1 MAIPLHINKK
11 GAMLYFVAQ
20 SRGSLLVLLC
30 GLLRDVGSVIY
41 LGLLVGV
48 VVKIGLLPLH
58 FWVPNVV
65 VGLSRLRLYL
75 LLSWQKLGP
84 LVLISS
90 VSSSLV
96 VLRAINAAGGA
107 VSIAGVTVLSMLLV
121 FSGILQMAW
130 VLSVSGIF
138 SIYYLSVYFAILG
151 VVVYYST
158 LNTFNFG
165 WALLNAGGLPPLSG
179 FMIKFKAILQ
189 IKSRIR
195 VLLVSSSG
203 LALGSYIRILM
214 NAGAKRGAPTVALV
228 GVSTLGLV

>member
-1 MAIPLHINKK
+1 MAIPLHVNKK

-30 GLLRDVGSVIY
+30 GLLRDVGSVVY

-107 VSIAGVTVLSMLLV
+107 VSMARVTVLSMLLI

-130 VLSVSGIF
+130 VLSVSGFF
-138 SIYYLSVYFAILG
+138 SIYYLAVYFAILG

-158 LNTFNFG
+158 LNTLNFG
-165 WALLNAGGLPPLSG
+165 
-179 FMIKFKAILQ
+179 
-189 IKSRIR
+189 
-195 VLLVSSSG
+195 
-203 LALGSYIRILM
+203 
-214 NAGAKRGAPTVALV
+214 
-228 GVSTLGLV
+228 